1 MNKNIKIFGIVI
13 ILLIVVV
20 FLVSTQSNSTLN
32 YKEKNFAI
40 DDTTTVTK
48 IFLTDKHD
56 RQLLLERQNGYEW
69 IINDSLAAT
78 PEKTETL
85 LRTIKNIKVQRPV
98 SDAAHNNVISRL
110 AARSVKTEIY
120 QTAHRINLF
129 NKIKLFPFEKN
140 TRTYYVGGET
150 QDKLGTFV
158 LMEGAERPYVVG
170 IPGFRGFVS
179 TRFTARLGDWRHHK
193 VFNHRISNIKR
204 LSMRYHDEPEN
215 SFRIE
220 TTGNQEFKLYSH
232 KQDQYISD
240 FDTVKV
246 IEFLTAFRNLRFEN
260 YLNEGMAQTKIDS
273 IRAQTPVHTIRL
285 EAKDGNDQT
294 VKTHYMPA
302 YGKTD
307 LEGNPLDY
315 NPETMYA
322 SINDGKDFVTI
333 QFFAFDVVLKP
344 IGYFTGDYEESDYY
358 EFDGIL

>member
-1 MNKNIKIFGIVI
+1 MSKNLKIFGVVF
-13 ILLIVVV
+13 ILLIIVI
-20 FLVSTQSNSTLN
+20 FLVSRQSNSTLN

-40 DDTTTVTK
+40 EDTASVTK
-48 IFLTDKHD
+48 IFLADKQD
-56 RQLLLERQNGYEW
+56 RQLLLEKQNGSDW
-69 IINDSLAAT
+69 VINDSVEAI
-78 PEKTETL
+78 PEKIGTM
-85 LRTIKNIKVQRPV
+85 LRTITNLKVQRPV

-110 AARSVKTEIY
+110 AARSVKVEIY
-120 QTAHRINLF
+120 QKAYRINLF
-129 NKIKLFPFEKN
+129 DQIKLFPFEKN

-150 QDKLGTFV
+150 QDKLGTFI

-193 VFNHRISNIKR
+193 VFNHRISNIES
-204 LSMRYHDEPEN
+204 LSLLYRDEPEN

-220 TTGNQEFKLYSH
+220 TTSNRNFKLYSPE
-232 KQDQYISD
+232 KEQYISD

-246 IEFLTAFRNLRFEN
+246 IEYLTTFRNLRFES
-260 YLNEGMAQTKIDS
+260 YLSGSMPQTKIDS
-273 IRAQTPVHTIRL
+273 IKAQEPVHIINL
-285 EAKDGNDQT
+285 DAKEGQDQT

-322 SINDGKDFVTI
+322 SINEGKDFVTI
-333 QFFAFDVVLKP
+333 QFFAFDKVFKP

-358 EFDGIL
+358 RFKGIL

>member
-1 MNKNIKIFGIVI
+1 MNKNLKIFGVVF
-13 ILLIVVV
+13 ILLVIVV
-20 FLVSTQSNSTLN
+20 FLVSKQSNSTLN

-40 DDTTTVTK
+40 EDTATVTK
-48 IFLTDKHD
+48 IFLADKQD
-56 RQLLLERQNGYEW
+56 RQLTLERQNGSEW
-69 IINDSLAAT
+69 VINDSIEAI
-78 PEKTETL
+78 PEKIETL
-85 LRTIKNIKVQRPV
+85 LLTVKNLKVQRPV

-110 AARSVKTEIY
+110 AARSVKVEIY
-120 QTAHRINLF
+120 QKAHRINLF
-129 NKIKLFPFEKN
+129 NRIKLLPFEKN
-140 TRTYYVGGET
+140 TRTYYMGGET

-193 VFNHRISNIKR
+193 IFNHRISNIES
-204 LSMRYHDEPEN
+204 LSLLYRDEPEN

-220 TTGNQEFKLYSH
+220 TTGNQEFKLYSPQ
-232 KQDQYISD
+232 QDQYISD

-246 IEFLTAFRNLRFEN
+246 IEYLTNFRNLRYES
-260 YLNEGMAQTKIDS
+260 YLSEGMQQTKIDS
-273 IRAQTPVHTIRL
+273 ILAQEPVHIIKL
-285 EAKDGNDQT
+285 KAKDRQDQT

-315 NPETMYA
+315 NPETMFA

-333 QFFAFDVVLKP
+333 QFFAFDKVFKP

-358 EFDGIL
+358 RFKGVL